1 MKLVLSVLMMAGM
14 AFLPLVAQT
23 VSTSI
28 AGVEGGG
35 AESAAT
41 AQGPG
46 FEDLEDIFREQLK
59 ARHIPLL
66 GSYLSMLQ
74 SLAADAVD
82 PAPYQEEIRR
92 VQGWIEAGGVVNLL
106 MARNALGTED
116 KMAEP
121 EPEPVSR
128 RIGKLGPLGE
138 RWIVLTPDLARDIEP
153 DSDAEGLSNVEGLEV
168 HSVEWRI
175 EYLPEG
181 QYEVVLRYASVD
193 DRDLATPVRV
203 IFAGQRLDDEVPPV
217 KRDKSDQTM
226 RLAGLGRLQVI
237 APLEGEVLTFHVLGG
252 EDARIRLK
260 EIIIAPQS
268 PLQRGKMGN

>member
-35 AESAAT
+35 AESAAP

-92 VQGWIEAGGVVNLL
+92 VQGWIEAGGVVNLR

-237 APLEGEVLTFHVLGG
+237 APLEAEVLTFHVLGG